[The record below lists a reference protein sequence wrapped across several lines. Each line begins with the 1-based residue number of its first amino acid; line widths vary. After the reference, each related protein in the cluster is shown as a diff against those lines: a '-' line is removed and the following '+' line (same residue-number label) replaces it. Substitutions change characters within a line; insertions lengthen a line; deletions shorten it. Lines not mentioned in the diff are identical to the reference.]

1 VGAGVSL
8 VWDCGVAN
16 AVRLPEVLSWAK
28 LRLALLDLPFVAHSS
43 SCSSH
48 VSRLGFF
55 HSVNASGPWYSF
67 CLTYHSGCSMEH
79 EMVSV
84 TPNFSV
90 GTNHRGRIEHS
101 S

>member
-1 VGAGVSL
+1 MGAGVSL

-55 HSVNASGPWYSF
+55 HSVQRFWA
-67 CLTYHSGCSMEH
+67 
-79 EMVSV
+79 MVFLLLNLSQWV
-84 TPNFSV
+84 L
-90 GTNHRGRIEHS
+90 RGS
-101 S
+101 